1 MCRWAGCAF
10 GFNICGEFLPT
21 SYCKSVVW
29 QLSVRLPLQAR
40 THILEDQSRASAQ
53 CCERQGQG
61 RAQVSSNYHPDCM
74 SAQASSAL
82 RKEEA
87 AEAGRELRALLRL
100 LTNLTQRDLLDF
112 GSTPDGPRV
121 DVAQVSTRS
130 RDC

>member
-1 MCRWAGCAF
+1 MQAPSAG
-10 GFNICGEFLPT
+10 
-21 SYCKSVVW
+21 
-29 QLSVRLPLQAR
+29 
-40 THILEDQSRASAQ
+40 EDR
-53 CCERQGQG
+53 GKG
-61 RAQVSSNYHPDCM
+61 RFEVSSYHPNCM

-130 RDC
+130 SACPSNSDVDMRKVSTRCCAARPC

>member
-1 MCRWAGCAF
+1 MQAPSAVRDRGKD
-10 GFNICGEFLPT
+10 GF
-21 SYCKSVVW
+21 
-29 QLSVRLPLQAR
+29 
-40 THILEDQSRASAQ
+40 
-53 CCERQGQG
+53 
-61 RAQVSSNYHPDCM
+61 QVSSNYHPDCM

-130 RDC
+130 SGCSSDSDVSLRRVSTRACAAYPLCLGSTMV

>member
-1 MCRWAGCAF
+1 MQV
-10 GFNICGEFLPT
+10 P
-21 SYCKSVVW
+21 SVVREEGKG
-29 QLSVRLPLQAR
+29 RLL
-40 THILEDQSRASAQ
+40 
-53 CCERQGQG
+53 
-61 RAQVSSNYHPDCM
+61 VSSYYPDCM

-121 DVAQVSTRS
+121 DVAQVSTGQGTG
-130 RDC
+130 